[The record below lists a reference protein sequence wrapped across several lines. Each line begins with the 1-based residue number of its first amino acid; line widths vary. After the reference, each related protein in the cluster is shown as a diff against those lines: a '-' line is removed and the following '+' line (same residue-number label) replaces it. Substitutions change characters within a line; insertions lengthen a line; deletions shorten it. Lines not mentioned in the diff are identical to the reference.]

1 MKVRSLNLERFGN
14 GSAKRLHGEKLIFNK
29 KHMKSF
35 LNKIVDCIGITLM
48 ITVVVIGIVSEI
60 LNIMQ
65 Y

>member
-1 MKVRSLNLERFGN
+1 
-14 GSAKRLHGEKLIFNK
+14 
-29 KHMKSF
+29 MKSF
-35 LNKIVDCIGITLM
+35 LNKAVDCISITLM

>member
-1 MKVRSLNLERFGN
+1 
-14 GSAKRLHGEKLIFNK
+14 
-29 KHMKSF
+29 MKSF
-35 LNKIVDCIGITLM
+35 LNKAVDCIGITLM

>member
-1 MKVRSLNLERFGN
+1 
-14 GSAKRLHGEKLIFNK
+14 
-29 KHMKSF
+29 MKSF
-35 LNKIVDCIGITLM
+35 LNKAVDGIGITLM

>member
-1 MKVRSLNLERFGN
+1 MKP
-14 GSAKRLHGEKLIFNK
+14 
-29 KHMKSF
+29 F
-35 LNKIVDCIGITLM
+35 LNKAVDRIGITLM

>member
-1 MKVRSLNLERFGN
+1 MKVPNLNLERLEN
-14 GSAKRLHGEKLIFNK
+14 GSVKRLHGEKLIFNK

-35 LNKIVDCIGITLM
+35 LNKAVDGICITLM